1 MDSLSRDGDNMMKL
15 LEKPYRITPGGA
27 FLLGSLFGT

>member
-15 LEKPYRITPGGA
+15 LEKPHWSKAGGA
-27 FLLGSLFGT
+27 FLLGSLIGT